1 MKKYVFLF
9 LLSFLLISSKGIS
22 QASLGISQTAY
33 IIYNDTL
40 PAFAYD
46 SINIYMVNKGDSTFN
61 DGYEIITSVL
71 DSNSASTYHN
81 VDTATFLFPAFI
93 LPGDSIN
100 ITLDDNYIMGGPT
113 TQYHYR
119 INVIVIW
126 PLAASAA
133 TEDSL
138 VFNVYILL
146 PGEMGVNEIDLM
158 HLIKAYPNPVINKIT
173 LENTG
178 ENSIEEVRIYDSQGR
193 LVESLNQPE
202 FICTE
207 AWATGMY
214 MINIQLKGGKT
225 HTIRVVKQ

>member
-9 LLSFLLISSKGIS
+9 LLSFLLISNKGKS

-33 IIYNDTL
+33 ILYNDTL
-40 PAFAYD
+40 PAFAFD
-46 SINIYMVNKGDSTFN
+46 SINIYMVNKGDSTFS
-61 DGYEIITSVL
+61 DSYQIFTSVL
-71 DSNSASTYHN
+71 DSGAVSTYHN
-81 VDTATFLFPAFI
+81 VDTLTSFAFI

-100 ITLDDNYIMGGPT
+100 ITLNDSFIMGGPT
-113 TQYHYR
+113 SQYHYK

-138 VFNVYILL
+138 KFNVYILL

-178 ENSIEEVRIYDSQGR
+178 ENSIEYVRIYDALGR
-193 LVESLNQPE
+193 LVEALNKPE

-207 AWATGMY
+207 SWNKGIY
-214 MINIQLKGGKT
+214 MINIQLEGGKT